1 MLEPRLASLLRPHQI
16 DGITFCITCLLGGE
30 PERISSDPS
39 QRQFGPGHLPEG
51 RALSAFQ
58 GGAILADDM
67 GLGKTAQS
75 LAIAYTLIRQ
85 GPFGDPS
92 AAKAL
97 IVCPTT
103 LTFNWNREIIKW
115 IGMERVR
122 AIVVSSGDA
131 AVSQIDEF
139 ITSPIR
145 KVCII
150 SYELLSKC
158 APLPAAPAPLV
169 FCFIVLTLLQVL
181 GRVLKVLRHRAAD
194 LRRSAS
200 SQD

>member
-1 MLEPRLASLLRPHQI
+1 V
-16 DGITFCITCLLGGE
+16 F
-30 PERISSDPS
+30 SS
-39 QRQFGPGHLPEG
+39 
-51 RALSAFQ
+51 
-58 GGAILADDM
+58 
-67 GLGKTAQS
+67 LGKTAQS

-85 GPFGDPS
+85 GPFGDPC
-92 AAKAL
+92 AAKVL

-122 AIVVSSGDA
+122 AMVVSSGDS
-131 AVSQIDEF
+131 AVAQIDEF

-158 APLPAAPAPLV
+158 VVLPAASPPLFPCSAAP
-169 FCFIVLTLLQVL
+169 LLQVF
-181 GRVLKVLRHRAAD
+181 GRVL
-194 LRRSAS
+194 
-200 SQD
+200 